1 MTGSLRYVWGPL
13 ALLGAS
19 VLFTTVP
26 GRAQDAVKEIY
37 TGQPVAMAGLKLG
50 GWGSGKAKEERQ
62 AALTGDMGIR
72 VTTNGFYAGGRIIF
86 NEPLDLTRPMKDPYG
101 FLLFTVKFPD
111 AAGGGGD
118 AFGSG
123 DPIQPSTKR
132 LKVVLEF
139 AEGRMIAANHPMVLF
154 PKNGQDGWFETA
166 IPIVSFKAANKKM
179 ETYNLKEIQVFG
191 DTTDTIDIGE
201 IRTTVDDEPIAVE
214 PLEQQTVSVNEVVT
228 FEAKATAGIS
238 TLKYSWDFDSSDGSN
253 DEDAT
258 GTVVDHVFRRAS
270 RELPN
275 NDVEPIIVTLTVTDI
290 SGAKKP
296 ERRIC
301 EVIVNR

>member
-19 VLFTTVP
+19 VMFATVP

-37 TGQPVAMAGLKLG
+37 TGQPAAMSGIKLG
-50 GWGSGKAKEERQ
+50 GWGSGKATEDKL
-62 AALTGDMGIR
+62 AALNGDMGIR
-72 VTTNGFYAGGRIIF
+72 LKTNGYFAGGRIMF
-86 NEPLDLTRPMKDPYG
+86 NEPLDLTKAMQDPYG
-101 FLLFTVKFPD
+101 FLLFSVKFPD
-111 AAGGGGD
+111 AAGSGD
-118 AFGSG
+118 AFGG
-123 DPIQPSTKR
+123 DPIQPETKR

-139 AEGRMIAANHPMVLF
+139 AEGRMIAGNHPLVLF

-179 ETYNLKEIQVFG
+179 DAYTLKEIQVFG

-214 PLEQQTVSVNEVVT
+214 PLEQQTVAVNEVVT

-258 GTVVDHVFRRAS
+258 GTVVDHVFRRPS

-275 NDVEPIIVTLTVTDI
+275 NDVEPIVVTLTVTDI

-296 ERRIC
+296 ERRTC
-301 EVIVNR
+301 DVVVNR